1 MEPSNATTSP
11 VVERCSLIIPKRID
25 IDSTFGLKDK
35 ASPLSKR
42 NNYITDVINAATAE
56 AYSREGDVILVD
68 GVVLTAH
75 RDVI

>member
-1 MEPSNATTSP
+1 M
-11 VVERCSLIIPKRID
+11 VERCSLIIPKRID